1 MTWLEHHK
9 TSECY
14 AQLADD
20 AAHQQNSQQA
30 QILYAQAAQA
40 EHLALT
46 DLDPSKTK
54 TLGITVISAV
64 ALSLKANELRQAE
77 QTAHQWLATDLLPT
91 FAIKALRELLLDIW
105 QQQSLE
111 LAIARP

>member
-54 TLGITVISAV
+54 TLGIPRTPSRYMA
-64 ALSLKANELRQAE
+64 AAKLRTRDRQL
-77 QTAHQWLATDLLPT
+77 T
-91 FAIKALRELLLDIW
+91 
-105 QQQSLE
+105 S
-111 LAIARP
+111 